1 MIFVLIFAF
10 LIIIFVN
17 IIPVFMP
24 PTWTIMSLVGF
35 NLGLNNE
42 SLIIF
47 SILAATASTLGRS
60 VLVLF
65 SNKIIR
71 NNFLSEKTKKN
82 VDYLRLKIESKK
94 NIASAFFLLFAF
106 SPFPS
111 GPLFLA
117 YGLTGLRLR
126 IAMVPFFIGRVSSYI
141 FWAITASEVSERIT
155 VSNFKS
161 GAYFSVYFIVTQIIL
176 IYLVYLFAKIDWKL
190 ILSEH
195 KIRLVK

>member
-1 MIFVLIFAF
+1 
-10 LIIIFVN
+10 
-17 IIPVFMP
+17 MP